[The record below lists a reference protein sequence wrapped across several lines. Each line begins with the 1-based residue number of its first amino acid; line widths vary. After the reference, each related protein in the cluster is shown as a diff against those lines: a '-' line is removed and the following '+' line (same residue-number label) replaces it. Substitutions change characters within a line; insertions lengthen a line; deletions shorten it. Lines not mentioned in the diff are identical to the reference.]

1 MSILIEGATIV
12 AMDAAHGSEPFR
24 GDILI
29 EGERIA
35 AVGAAG
41 SVAAEAGAEAERVIP
56 GAGKLVIPG
65 LINGHIHTPEAFAK
79 GRYDNMPLELWMTL
93 AYGIV
98 GVPELTP
105 RMIYL
110 RSALC
115 AMDAIKT
122 GVTFFSDDI
131 LEFPLQSMESLG
143 AVFQAYEDV
152 GLRASISGH
161 VIDRKLPDTIV
172 YLNDH
177 LPDDLRREVD
187 EQVPPTADEFAAFCE
202 EAHSLYHDRAGRLRF
217 MPAPS
222 GPQRCTE
229 PLMRAAD
236 AFAREHGVPF
246 HTHIL
251 ESKVQ
256 AVTGRELYGK
266 TLIRYMHD
274 LGLLTRNTT
283 IAHGI
288 WLTDED
294 IALMGAARCSVV
306 HNALSNLKLGSGI
319 CPVRR
324 LLDAGVN
331 LALGSDG
338 ISTSDTPRMF
348 SVMQC
353 AGLMHNISSP
363 DNAYWLD
370 AHEVLHA
377 ATLGGAYSVLQEDE
391 IGSLEPG
398 KRADLAILD
407 MRTANFTPLNDV
419 RNHLV
424 YCENGSSV
432 ETVIVNGEI
441 MVDDGRLTRVDE
453 EALMDELRAMMPAI
467 KADQERLEARN
478 RAFIPPLA
486 EVWRRCAETDIGID
500 RWGSDNQPR
509 WPTNR

>member
-1 MSILIEGATIV
+1 MSILIRGATIV
-12 AMDAAHGSEPFR
+12 SMDPEHGSEPFE

-29 EGERIA
+29 EDDRIKTIGT
-35 AVGAAG
+35 VEGDIQ
-41 SVAAEAGAEAERVIP
+41 VDEVIS
-56 GAGKLVIPG
+56 GQDKLVIPG
-65 LINGHIHTPEAFAK
+65 LINSHIHTPEAFAK
-79 GRYDNMPLELWMTL
+79 GRYDNLPLELWMTL
-93 AYGIV
+93 AYGIL
-98 GVPELTP
+98 GAAELTP

-131 LEFPLQSMESLG
+131 LEFPLQSMETMG

-152 GLRASISGH
+152 GIRASISGH
-161 VIDRKLPDTIV
+161 VINRSLPDTIV
-172 YLNDH
+172 YLNDL
-177 LPDDLRREVD
+177 LPDDLKREIAAQ
-187 EQVPPTADEFAAFCE
+187 EPPSADEFAAFCKE
-202 EAHSLYHDRAGRLRF
+202 SYELYNDRAGRLRF

-229 PLMRAAD
+229 DLMQTAD
-236 AFAREHGVPF
+236 EFARAHNLPF

-256 AVTGRELYGK
+256 AVTGKEMYGK

-274 LGLLTRNTT
+274 LGLLNRNTT

-288 WLTDED
+288 WLTDDD
-294 IALMGAARCSVV
+294 IALMGEAGCSVV
-306 HNALSNLKLGSGI
+306 HNSLSNLKLGSGI
-319 CPVRR
+319 CAVRR

-338 ISTSDTPRMF
+338 VSTSDTPRMF

-353 AGLMHNISSP
+353 AGLMHKISSP

-398 KRADLAILD
+398 KRADMSILNL
-407 MRTANFTPLNDV
+407 RTANFTPLNDV
-419 RNHLV
+419 RNHLI

-441 MVDDGRLTRVDE
+441 MVQDGQLTRVNE
-453 EALMDELRAMMPAI
+453 EDLMDELRDMMPVI
-467 KADQERLEARN
+467 KADQERLEALN
-478 RAFIPPLA
+478 KPFIPPLA
-486 EVWRRCAETDIGID
+486 EVWRRCAEVDVGIN
-500 RWGSDNQPR
+500 RWGSDNVPR

>member
-1 MSILIEGATIV
+1 MSILIEGATII
-12 AMDAAHGSEPFR
+12 AMDPEHGSEPFE
-24 GDILI
+24 GNVLI

-35 AVGAAG
+35 AVGATREG
-41 SVAAEAGAEAERVIP
+41 VRGDRIIL
-56 GAGKLVIPG
+56 GHGKLVIPG
-65 LINGHIHTPEAFAK
+65 LINAHIHTPEAFGR
-79 GRYDNMPLELWMTL
+79 GRYDNMPLETWMTL
-93 AYGIV
+93 SYGIL
-98 GVPELTP
+98 GAARLTP

-110 RSALC
+110 RTALC
-115 AMDAIKT
+115 AMDALKT

-131 LEFPLQSMESLG
+131 LEFPLQSMETIG
-143 AVFQAYEDV
+143 AAFDAYEDV

-161 VIDRKLPDTIV
+161 VINRKLPDTIV
-172 YLNDH
+172 HLNDL
-177 LPDDLRREVD
+177 LPDDLRREID
-187 EQVPPTADEFAAFCE
+187 EQEPATADEFMAFCE
-202 EAHSLYHDRAGRLRF
+202 EAYSRYHGRAGRLRF

-229 PLMRAAD
+229 PLMQAAD
-236 AFAREHGVPF
+236 AFARANGLPF

-256 AVTGRELYGK
+256 AVTSHALYGK
-266 TLIRYMHD
+266 TLVRYVHD
-274 LGLLTRNTT
+274 LGLLNRNTT

-288 WLTDED
+288 WLTDDD
-294 IALMGAARCSVV
+294 IALLGEARCSVV
-306 HNALSNLKLGSGI
+306 HNALSNLKLGSGL

-377 ATLGGAYSVLQEDE
+377 ATMGGAYSVLMEDE

-398 KRADLAILD
+398 KRADMAILD
-407 MRTANFTPLNDV
+407 MCTANFTPLNDV

-441 MVDDGRLTRVDE
+441 MVDDGTLTRVDE
-453 EALMDELRAMMPAI
+453 EALMDELREMMPEI
-467 KADQERLEARN
+467 RADMERLEAMN
-478 RAFIPPLA
+478 EPFIPPLA
-486 EVWRRCAETDIGID
+486 EVWRRCAETDIGIN

>member
-1 MSILIEGATIV
+1 MSILIRNATIV
-12 AMDAAHGSEPFR
+12 AMDPEHGSAPFE

-29 EGERIA
+29 EGDRIA
-35 AVGAAG
+35 GVGAL
-41 SVAAEAGAEAERVIP
+41 AADVRAERVIP
-56 GAGKLVIPG
+56 GQDRLVIPG
-65 LINGHIHTPEAFAK
+65 LVNGHIHTPEAFAK
-79 GRYDNMPLELWMTL
+79 GRYDNLPLELWMTL
-93 AYGIV
+93 AYGILGTAV
-98 GVPELTP
+98 LTP

-131 LEFPLQSMESLG
+131 LEFPLQSMETLG

-172 YLNDH
+172 YLNDL
-177 LPDDLRREVD
+177 LPGALKREID
-187 EQVPPTADEFAAFCE
+187 AQTPPSVEEFTAFCD
-202 EAHSLYHDRAGRLRF
+202 EALARYHGRAGRLRF

-229 PLMRAAD
+229 ALMQAAG
-236 AFAREHGVPF
+236 AFARANGLPF

-256 AVTGRELYGK
+256 AVTGRAFYGK
-266 TLIRYMHD
+266 TLIRYMYD
-274 LGLLTRNTT
+274 LGLLDRNTT

-294 IALMGAARCSVV
+294 IALMGEARCSVV

-338 ISTSDTPRMF
+338 LSTSDTPRMF

-353 AGLMHNISSP
+353 AGLMHNVSSP

-377 ATLGGAYSVLQEDE
+377 ATLGGAYSVLLEDE

-398 KRADLAILD
+398 KRADMAILD
-407 MRTANFTPLNDV
+407 MRTANFMPLNDV

-424 YCENGSSV
+424 YCENGGSV

-441 MVDDGRLTRVDE
+441 MVEDGRLTRVDE
-453 EALMDELRAMMPAI
+453 QALMDELRAMMPAI

-478 RAFIPPLA
+478 EAFIPPLA

-500 RWGSDNQPR
+500 RWGSDNVPR

>member
-12 AMDAAHGSEPFR
+12 SMDPEHGSEPFQ
-24 GDILI
+24 GNILI
-29 EGERIA
+29 EGECIA
-35 AVGAAG
+35 AIGETAPGVK
-41 SVAAEAGAEAERVIP
+41 AERVIS
-56 GAGKLVIPG
+56 GQGKLVIPG

-93 AYGIV
+93 AYGIL
-98 GVPELTP
+98 GAAELTP

-131 LEFPLQSMESLG
+131 LEFPLQSMESIG

-152 GLRASISGH
+152 GLRASVSGH
-161 VIDRKLPDTIV
+161 VINRKLPDSIV
-172 YLNDH
+172 YLNDL
-177 LPDDLRREVD
+177 LPGDLKREID
-187 EQVPPTADEFAAFCE
+187 EMVPPTADEFAAFCE
-202 EAHSLYHDRAGRLRF
+202 EALSLYHNRAGRLRF

-236 AFAREHGVPF
+236 EFARANGLPF

-266 TLIRYMHD
+266 TLIQYMHD
-274 LGLLTRNTT
+274 LGLLNRNTT

-288 WLTDED
+288 WLTDDD
-294 IALMGAARCSVV
+294 IALMGEARCSVV

-319 CPVRR
+319 CAVRR
-324 LLDAGVN
+324 LLDSGVN

-363 DNAYWLD
+363 DNAYWLE

-377 ATLGGAYSVLQEDE
+377 ATLGGAYSVLMEDE

-398 KRADLAILD
+398 KRADMAILD

-432 ETVIVNGEI
+432 EMVIVNGEI
-441 MVDDGRLTRVDE
+441 MVEDGRLTRVDE
-453 EALMDELRAMMPAI
+453 EALMDELRDMMPAI
-467 KADQERLEARN
+467 KADQERLEAKN
-478 RAFIPPLA
+478 KAFIPPLA
-486 EVWRRCAETDIGID
+486 EVWRRCAETDIGIN

>member
-1 MSILIEGATIV
+1 MSILIRNATIV
-12 AMDAAHGSEPFR
+12 AMDAEHGSTPFE

-35 AVGAAG
+35 GIGAL
-41 SVAAEAGAEAERVIP
+41 AADVQAERVIP
-56 GAGKLVIPG
+56 GRDRLVIPG
-65 LINGHIHTPEAFAK
+65 LVNGHIHTPEAFAK
-79 GRYDNMPLELWMTL
+79 GRYDNLPLELWMTL
-93 AYGIV
+93 AYGIL
-98 GVPELTP
+98 GAAELTP

-122 GVTFFSDDI
+122 GVTFFADDI
-131 LEFPLQSMESLG
+131 LEFPLQSMETLG

-152 GLRASISGH
+152 GLRASVSGH

-172 YLNDH
+172 YLNDL
-177 LPDDLRREVD
+177 LPDGLKREID
-187 EQVPPTADEFAAFCE
+187 AQTPPTAEEFTSFCGAAL
-202 EAHSLYHDRAGRLRF
+202 ARYHGRAGRLRF

-229 PLMRAAD
+229 GLMQAAG
-236 AFAREHGVPF
+236 AFARANGLPF

-256 AVTGRELYGK
+256 AVTGREFYGK

-274 LGLLTRNTT
+274 LGLLDRNTT

-294 IALMGAARCSVV
+294 IALMGEARCSVV

-338 ISTSDTPRMF
+338 LSTSDTPRMF

-353 AGLMHNISSP
+353 AGLMHNVSSP

-377 ATLGGAYSVLQEDE
+377 ATLGGAYSVLLEDE

-398 KRADLAILD
+398 KRADMAILD

-432 ETVIVNGEI
+432 DTVVVNGEI
-441 MVDDGRLTRVDE
+441 MVESGRLTRVDE
-453 EALMDELRAMMPAI
+453 EALMDELRDMMPAI
-467 KADQERLEARN
+467 KADQARLEARN
-478 RAFIPPLA
+478 EAFIPPLA
-486 EVWRRCAETDIGID
+486 EVWRRCAEADIGID
-500 RWGSDNQPR
+500 RWGSDNVPR

>member
-12 AMDAAHGSEPFR
+12 AMDPEHGSEPFR

-35 AVGAAG
+35 VVGET
-41 SVAAEAGAEAERVIP
+41 EAGAEADRVIP
-56 GAGKLVIPG
+56 GEGKLVIPG
-65 LINGHIHTPEAFAK
+65 LINAHIHTPEAFAK

-93 AYGIV
+93 AYGIL
-98 GVPELTP
+98 GAPELTP

-122 GVTFFSDDI
+122 GVTYFSDDI
-131 LEFPLQSMESLG
+131 LEFPLQSMETIG

-161 VIDRKLPDTIV
+161 VINRRLPDSIV
-172 YLNDH
+172 HLNDL
-177 LPDDLRREVD
+177 LPGDLKREVD
-187 EQVPPTADEFAAFCE
+187 AMEPPTADDFAAFCE
-202 EAHSLYHDRAGRLRF
+202 EAHALYDGRAGRLRF

-236 AFAREHGVPF
+236 EFARANGLPF

-256 AVTGRELYGK
+256 AVTGHALYGK
-266 TLIRYMHD
+266 TLVRYMHD
-274 LGLLTRNTT
+274 LGLLNRNTT
-283 IAHGI
+283 IAHGV

-294 IALMGAARCSVV
+294 IALLGEARCSVV
-306 HNALSNLKLGSGI
+306 HNALSNLKLGSGL

-338 ISTSDTPRMF
+338 LSTSDTPRMF

-353 AGLMHNISSP
+353 AGLMHNVTSP
-363 DNAYWLD
+363 DNAYWLE
-370 AHEVLHA
+370 AGEVLHA
-377 ATLGGAYSVLQEDE
+377 ATLGGAYSVLLEDE

-398 KRADLAILD
+398 KRADMAILD

-441 MVDDGRLTRVDE
+441 MVDGGRLTRVDE
-453 EALMDELRAMMPAI
+453 EALMDELRDMMPQI
-467 KADQERLEARN
+467 RADQERLEAMN
-478 RAFIPPLA
+478 RPFIPPLA
-486 EVWRRCAETDIGID
+486 EVWRRCAETDIGIN

>member
-1 MSILIEGATIV
+1 MSILIEGVTIV
-12 AMDAAHGSEPFR
+12 AMDPEHGSEPFQ

-35 AVGAAG
+35 AIGAAG
-41 SVAAEAGAEAERVIP
+41 TAGADAQAKRVIP
-56 GAGKLVIPG
+56 GQGKLVIPG

-93 AYGIV
+93 AYGIL
-98 GVPELTP
+98 GAAELTP

-131 LEFPLQSMESLG
+131 LEFPLQSMETLG

-161 VIDRKLPDTIV
+161 VINRKLPDSIV
-172 YLNDH
+172 YLNDY
-177 LPDDLRREVD
+177 LPADLKREV
-187 EQVPPTADEFAAFCE
+187 EAQEPPSESEFAAFCA
-202 EAHSLYHDRAGRLRF
+202 EALERYHNRAGRLRF

-229 PLMRAAD
+229 ALMRATD
-236 AFAREHGVPF
+236 SFAREHGLPF

-274 LGLLTRNTT
+274 LGLLNRNTT

-288 WLTDED
+288 WLTDDD
-294 IALMGAARCSVV
+294 IALMGEARCSVV

-338 ISTSDTPRMF
+338 LSTSDTPRMF

-363 DNAYWLD
+363 DNAYWLE

-398 KRADLAILD
+398 KRADMAILD

-432 ETVIVNGEI
+432 ETVIVNGEV
-441 MVDDGRLTRVDE
+441 MVDDRRLTRVDE
-453 EALMDELRAMMPAI
+453 EALMDELRELMPTI
-467 KADQERLEARN
+467 MADLERLEARN
-478 RAFIPPLA
+478 KAFIPPLA
-486 EVWRRCAETDIGID
+486 EVWRRCAETDIGIN

>member
-1 MSILIEGATIV
+1 MISGQ
-12 AMDAAHGSEPFR
+12 
-24 GDILI
+24 
-29 EGERIA
+29 
-35 AVGAAG
+35 
-41 SVAAEAGAEAERVIP
+41 
-56 GAGKLVIPG
+56 GKLVIPG

-93 AYGIV
+93 AYGIL
-98 GVPELTP
+98 GAAELTP

-131 LEFPLQSMESLG
+131 LEFPLQSMETIG

-161 VIDRKLPDTIV
+161 VINRKLPDTIV
-172 YLNDH
+172 YLNDL
-177 LPDDLRREVD
+177 LPGDLKD
-187 EQVPPTADEFAAFCE
+187 EIDEMVPPTAEEFTAFCE
-202 EAHSLYHDRAGRLRF
+202 EALSLYHNRAGRLRF

-229 PLMRAAD
+229 PLMHAAD
-236 AFAREHGVPF
+236 EFARANGLPF

-266 TLIRYMHD
+266 TLIQYMHD

-288 WLTDED
+288 WLTDDD
-294 IALMGAARCSVV
+294 IALMGEARCSVV

-319 CPVRR
+319 CAVRR

-338 ISTSDTPRMF
+338 IIHQR
-348 SVMQC
+348 
-353 AGLMHNISSP
+353 
-363 DNAYWLD
+363 
-370 AHEVLHA
+370 HA
-377 ATLGGAYSVLQEDE
+377 AHVQRDAVRGPDAQHLLARQRVLARRPRGACMRRPSAVPTACSWRTRSARWSPASGPTWRSSTCGRPTSRRSTTCATTSS
-391 IGSLEPG
+391 I
-398 KRADLAILD
+398 A
-407 MRTANFTPLNDV
+407 RTA
-419 RNHLV
+419 
-424 YCENGSSV
+424 
-432 ETVIVNGEI
+432 
-441 MVDDGRLTRVDE
+441 
-453 EALMDELRAMMPAI
+453 LR
-467 KADQERLEARN
+467 
-478 RAFIPPLA
+478 
-486 EVWRRCAETDIGID
+486 WRR
-500 RWGSDNQPR
+500 
-509 WPTNR
+509 

>member
-1 MSILIEGATIV
+1 MSILIEEATIV
-12 AMDAAHGSEPFR
+12 SMDPEHGSEPFQ
-24 GDILI
+24 GNILI

-35 AVGAAG
+35 AIGETAPDV
-41 SVAAEAGAEAERVIP
+41 EAEGVIS
-56 GAGKLVIPG
+56 GQGKLVIPG

-93 AYGIV
+93 AYGIL
-98 GVPELTP
+98 GAAELTP

-131 LEFPLQSMESLG
+131 LEFPLQSMESIG

-161 VIDRKLPDTIV
+161 VIDRKLPDSIV
-172 YLNDH
+172 YLNDL
-177 LPDDLRREVD
+177 LPGDLKREIDEMEPPTVD
-187 EQVPPTADEFAAFCE
+187 EFVAFCE
-202 EAHSLYHDRAGRLRF
+202 EALSLYHNRAGRLRF

-229 PLMRAAD
+229 PLMHAAD
-236 AFAREHGVPF
+236 EFARANGLPF

-274 LGLLTRNTT
+274 LGLLNRNTT

-288 WLTDED
+288 WLTDDD
-294 IALMGAARCSVV
+294 IALMGEARCSVV

-319 CPVRR
+319 CAVRR
-324 LLDAGVN
+324 LLDSGVN

-377 ATLGGAYSVLQEDE
+377 ATLGGAYSVLMEDE

-398 KRADLAILD
+398 KRADMAILD

-441 MVDDGRLTRVDE
+441 MVEDGRLTRVDE
-453 EALMDELRAMMPAI
+453 EALMDELRDMMPAI
-467 KADQERLEARN
+467 KADQERLEAKN
-478 RAFIPPLA
+478 KAFIPPLA
-486 EVWRRCAETDIGID
+486 EVWRRCAETDIGIN

>member
-12 AMDAAHGSEPFR
+12 AMDPEHGSEPFH
-24 GDILI
+24 GNILI

-35 AVGAAG
+35 AVGVTG
-41 SVAAEAGAEAERVIP
+41 DDVQAEQVIS

-65 LINGHIHTPEAFAK
+65 LINSHIHTAEAFGK

-93 AYGIV
+93 AYGIL
-98 GVPELTP
+98 GAAELTP

-131 LEFPLQSMESLG
+131 LEIPLQSMENIG

-152 GLRASISGH
+152 GIRASVSGH
-161 VIDRKLPDTIV
+161 VINRKLPDTIV

-177 LPDDLRREVD
+177 LSDDLKREVD
-187 EQVPPTADEFAAFCE
+187 AQVPPTAEEFTAFCE
-202 EAHSLYHDRAGRLRF
+202 EALSLYHNRAGRLRF

-229 PLMRAAD
+229 PLMRATD

-251 ESKVQ
+251 ETKVQ

-288 WLTDED
+288 WLTDDD
-294 IALMGAARCSVV
+294 IALMGEARCYGGAQRALQPQARLGPLPRPPAARRGRQPG
-306 HNALSNLKLGSGI
+306 AGI
-319 CPVRR
+319 GRYLHQRHAPHVQRDAVRGP
-324 LLDAGVN
+324 DA
-331 LALGSDG
+331 
-338 ISTSDTPRMF
+338 
-348 SVMQC
+348 Q
-353 AGLMHNISSP
+353 
-363 DNAYWLD
+363 
-370 AHEVLHA
+370 
-377 ATLGGAYSVLQEDE
+377 
-391 IGSLEPG
+391 
-398 KRADLAILD
+398 
-407 MRTANFTPLNDV
+407 
-419 RNHLV
+419 HL
-424 YCENGSSV
+424 
-432 ETVIVNGEI
+432 I
-441 MVDDGRLTRVDE
+441 
-453 EALMDELRAMMPAI
+453 
-467 KADQERLEARN
+467 AR
-478 RAFIPPLA
+478 
-486 EVWRRCAETDIGID
+486 
-500 RWGSDNQPR
+500 
-509 WPTNR
+509 

>member
-1 MSILIEGATIV
+1 MSILIEEATIV
-12 AMDAAHGSEPFR
+12 SMDPEHGSEPFQ
-24 GDILI
+24 GNILI

-35 AVGAAG
+35 AIGETAAD
-41 SVAAEAGAEAERVIP
+41 VEADRVIS
-56 GAGKLVIPG
+56 GQGKLVIPG

-93 AYGIV
+93 AYGIL
-98 GVPELTP
+98 GAAELTP

-131 LEFPLQSMESLG
+131 LEFPLQSMESIG

-161 VIDRKLPDTIV
+161 VINIKLPDSIV
-172 YLNDH
+172 YLNDL
-177 LPDDLRREVD
+177 LPGDLKREID
-187 EQVPPTADEFAAFCE
+187 EMVPPTADEFAAFCE
-202 EAHSLYHDRAGRLRF
+202 EAFSLYHNRAGRLRF

-236 AFAREHGVPF
+236 EFARANGLPF

-266 TLIRYMHD
+266 TLIQYMHD
-274 LGLLTRNTT
+274 LGLLNRNTT

-288 WLTDED
+288 WLTDDD
-294 IALMGAARCSVV
+294 IALMGEARCSVV

-319 CPVRR
+319 CAVRR
-324 LLDAGVN
+324 LLDSGVN

-363 DNAYWLD
+363 DNAYWLE

-377 ATLGGAYSVLQEDE
+377 ATLGGAYSVLMEDE
-391 IGSLEPG
+391 IGSLEAG
-398 KRADLAILD
+398 KRADMAILD

-441 MVDDGRLTRVDE
+441 MVEDGRLTRVDE
-453 EALMDELRAMMPAI
+453 EALMDELRDMMPAI
-467 KADQERLEARN
+467 KADQERLEAKN
-478 RAFIPPLA
+478 KAFIPPLA
-486 EVWRRCAETDIGID
+486 EVWRRCAETDIGIN